1 MGKNLMLY
9 LAVRN
14 GILIIVGIGY
24 LYKIVKKEKLLPKID
39 DPPVE
44 MGLRIITGVALLAI
58 LIFYTIPCGLDIPN
72 MIHEKYSYVEGVSTA
87 NSPEDSRN
95 SRAIEIE
102 TKDGE
107 KVLIEII
114 GYCSDVT
121 YGDKVTLKYLPHSKV
136 GFVVKHEAVE

>member
-72 MIHEKYSYVEGVSTA
+72 MIHEKYSYVEGCQQQIVRRTA
-87 NSPEDSRN
+87 
-95 SRAIEIE
+95 EIRE
-102 TKDGE
+102 
-107 KVLIEII
+107 L
-114 GYCSDVT
+114 
-121 YGDKVTLKYLPHSKV
+121 
-136 GFVVKHEAVE
+136 

>member
-44 MGLRIITGVALLAI
+44 MGLRI
-58 LIFYTIPCGLDIPN
+58 
-72 MIHEKYSYVEGVSTA
+72 STA
-87 NSPEDSRN
+87 GNINILYNS
-95 SRAIEIE
+95 
-102 TKDGE
+102 
-107 KVLIEII
+107 VWV
-114 GYCSDVT
+114 GYS
-121 YGDKVTLKYLPHSKV
+121 
-136 GFVVKHEAVE
+136 